1 MRARDFVSERSQDYY
16 ERERA
21 VDEFED
27 TLGKLDLAEYQGL
40 TPDILKRMKQ
50 LVQIMGR
57 ARTIYAGPNNT
68 RFGSAGSVL
77 DGLVNRYRQAQ
88 IRSGQM
94 PEFQGR
100 ANTARDMARQIAQQT
115 RGAYDWNRPR
125 TWTTGA
131 GQRYRDPQD
140 YIVYPDEASYEDAWQ
155 WVQERGQKVYYRDNF
170 SDLNTAVKIGRYVIE
185 PASFTRG
192 AFSKTPETTHRMSV
206 RSAAAINQSVRSQ
219 ADITDQ
225 QAAALKDIAAT
236 KNATAMA
243 GIKAMMAV
251 LQGEEDV
258 KGIIDRSKKIDPR
271 DKAKL
276 DAIIA
281 GAQNKKLGE
290 QGMAEGPWHIS
301 PSGVKTNMSPTDDDY
316 EINYGRDGQVAKFR
330 KDQGLDVRT
339 GSKKVSDGEK
349 K

>member
-1 MRARDFVSERSQDYY
+1 MRARDFVNERSKDYF

-21 VDEFED
+21 VDEFEA
-27 TLGKLDLAEYQGL
+27 TLGKLAQAQYRGL
-40 TPDILKRMKQ
+40 TPDILVRMKQ

-57 ARTIYAGPNNT
+57 GRTIYAGPRNDK
-68 RFGSAGSVL
+68 FGSAGSVL
-77 DGLVNRYRQAQ
+77 DMLNNRYREAE
-88 IRSGQM
+88 IRAGRM

-115 RGAYDWNRPR
+115 RGQYDYNLPR

-140 YIVYPDEASYEDAWQ
+140 YVVYPDRQSYEDAWQ
-155 WVQERGQKVYYRDNF
+155 WVESRGQKVYYRDNF
-170 SDLNTAVKIGRYVIE
+170 NDLNTAIKIGRYVVE
-185 PASFTRG
+185 PASVTRG
-192 AFSKTPETTHRMSV
+192 VFSKTPETTHRMSV

-236 KNATAMA
+236 KNANAMA
-243 GIKAMMAV
+243 GIQAMLAV
-251 LQGEEDV
+251 LKGEEDI
-258 KGIIDRSKKIDPR
+258 KGIIDRSRKIDPR

-281 GAQNKKLGE
+281 GA
-290 QGMAEGPWHIS
+290 
-301 PSGVKTNMSPTDDDY
+301 
-316 EINYGRDGQVAKFR
+316 
-330 KDQGLDVRT
+330 KDFQEP
-339 GSKKVSDGEK
+339 K
-349 K
+349 